1 MDYKLINIAIIA
13 FIIFLVYMTSS
24 FWFGIIKLILK
35 IMTPFLF
42 AFALAHALYPLLKGM
57 QRKGIPKMLG
67 IAIISIVMFG
77 LFFLI
82 IWLVVPLSLEQ
93 ISGLYSA
100 ITKFIQDISTHYDV
114 NLGPIQQSLAEI
126 FNPILENLSKYIS
139 NGTWTVVNTSITAI
153 IMLIIVMFVAIYFL
167 TDMEMIRHKLGSYLK
182 LTDTKTFNYVK
193 VIDYEMNQYFLGLGK
208 VLVWQLFEYTLAFY
222 LIGHPNYLLLGVLA
236 SITTV
241 VPYVGAWMTNIIAG
255 ITAFVI
261 SPHLFLLT
269 VIAIAILSIIDS
281 YVVSPRV
288 FGKTNRIP
296 PIVTIFAVFAGGII
310 YGMMGII
317 ISLPLTIILISTF
330 KYYRQDILQK
340 IGK

>member
-1 MDYKLINIAIIA
+1 
-13 FIIFLVYMTSS
+13 
-24 FWFGIIKLILK
+24 
-35 IMTPFLF
+35 
-42 AFALAHALYPLLKGM
+42 
-57 QRKGIPKMLG
+57 
-67 IAIISIVMFG
+67 
-77 LFFLI
+77 
-82 IWLVVPLSLEQ
+82 
-93 ISGLYSA
+93 
-100 ITKFIQDISTHYDV
+100 
-114 NLGPIQQSLAEI
+114 
-126 FNPILENLSKYIS
+126 
-139 NGTWTVVNTSITAI
+139 
-153 IMLIIVMFVAIYFL
+153 
-167 TDMEMIRHKLGSYLK
+167 
-182 LTDTKTFNYVK
+182 
-193 VIDYEMNQYFLGLGK
+193 
-208 VLVWQLFEYTLAFY
+208 
-222 LIGHPNYLLLGVLA
+222 
-236 SITTV
+236 
-241 VPYVGAWMTNIIAG
+241 MTNIIAG